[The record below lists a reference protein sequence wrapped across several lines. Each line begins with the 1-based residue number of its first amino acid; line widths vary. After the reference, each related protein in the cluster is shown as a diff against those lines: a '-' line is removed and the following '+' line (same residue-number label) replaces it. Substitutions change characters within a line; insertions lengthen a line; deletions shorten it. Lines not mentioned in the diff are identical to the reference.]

1 MTKRVDAR
9 GRLTDGKPGTGTP
22 RRLAAL
28 PVAIALAGLL
38 GACTTGSDGFND
50 GQEKVLPDEALV
62 KSLMAGLGAVDP
74 NEKPIEYAPRAPL
87 AMPSKAD
94 EQSPLPPP
102 ESPQTAADWPTDNQD
117 DLARVRAAYATSPLG
132 VRLTPEQQK
141 GLPQLAGKK
150 NRDIEDER
158 DKAAEADGERLT
170 PEELKNGFA
179 KPEDEVDTTSL
190 FGPDGKPVR
199 RYLIDPPVEY
209 STPAGDGELVAPEK
223 KQEAPLTADTW
234 DEESRRT
241 PVN

>member
-9 GRLTDGKPGTGTP
+9 GGLTDGKPGTGTI
-22 RRLAAL
+22 RSRAAL
-28 PVAIALAGLL
+28 PVAIALAGML

-50 GQEKVLPDEALV
+50 GEDKVLPDEALV

-87 AMPSKAD
+87 AMPSKTD
-94 EQSPLPPP
+94 EQNPLPQP
-102 ESPQTAADWPTDNQD
+102 EDPQTAADWPTDDQA

-132 VRLTPEQQK
+132 ERLTPEQQK
-141 GLPQLAGKK
+141 GLPILSGKK
-150 NRDIEDER
+150 ER
-158 DKAAEADGERLT
+158 DLEAERNEAAEFDGERLT
-170 PEELKNGFA
+170 PEELKQGFA
-179 KPEDEVDTTSL
+179 KPKEVDTTSL
-190 FGPDGKPVR
+190 FGPDGQPVR

-209 STPAGDGELVAPEK
+209 STPAGDGVLIAPEK
-223 KQEAPLTADTW
+223 KQEAPVTADTW